1 MVAKIVCGKSIRKA
15 LYYNEQKVTSGDA
28 VLLHSGGFLLD
39 PSTLSFRQ
47 KLQRFTDL
55 TRLNE
60 RTKTNAV
67 HISLNFSPADLLD
80 TDRLRSIADEYL
92 RLIGWGEQPFLLYQH
107 MDAGHP
113 HVHVV
118 TTNINRYGERIETHN
133 IGRIQSERARKQI
146 EESFGLVKA
155 EDQKR
160 EPHTSLQPI
169 DIDQVIYGKQPTKAA
184 ISRVVREVVATYKFS
199 SFQEFNALL
208 SQFNVYADRG
218 KEDSLMYLN
227 GGLQYRLLDQ
237 DGSVAGVPIK
247 ASSIF
252 TSPTLA
258 NLEKLYPAHKTE
270 RKPYGER
277 IKHLLSKALITAT
290 TIESLQQ
297 QLRKKGIRLLLYRN
311 AEGKVYGMSVIDNA
325 TRCIFKASD
334 LGKDFSAAKVMEKL
348 ERFDS
353 TGINAAINQP
363 SQHVP
368 EQAPAQFPAQAA
380 PVFFSLWEV
389 LTSDEHMEN
398 SPGTLRKKRK
408 IQGLQ

>member
-15 LYYNEQKVTSGDA
+15 LYYNEHKVGLGDA
-28 VLLHSGGFLLD
+28 VLLHSGGYLQD
-39 PSTLSFRQ
+39 TATISFKQ

-67 HISLNFSPADLLD
+67 HISLNFSPADMLD
-80 TDRLRSIADEYL
+80 ADRLRSIADEYL
-92 RLIGWGEQPFLLYQH
+92 QLIGWGEQPFLLYQH

-113 HVHVV
+113 HVHIV

-133 IGRIQSERARKQI
+133 IGRIQSERARKHI

-155 EDQKR
+155 EDQKK
-160 EPHTSLQPI
+160 EPYTSLQPI
-169 DIDQVIYGKQPTKAA
+169 DINQVSYGKQPTKAA

-218 KEDSLMYLN
+218 KENSLMYRN
-227 GGLQYRLLDQ
+227 GGIQYRLLD
-237 DGSVAGVPIK
+237 DHGSIAGVPIK

-252 TSPTLA
+252 TSPTLV
-258 NLEKLYPAHKTE
+258 NLEKLYPGYKME

-277 IKHLLSKALITAT
+277 IKHLVSKALITAT
-290 TIESLQQ
+290 TMESLQQ
-297 QLRKKGIRLLLYRN
+297 QLREKGIRLLLYRN
-311 AEGKVYGMSVIDNA
+311 TEGKVYGMSLIDNA

-348 ERFDS
+348 ESFGGTDQN
-353 TGINAAINQP
+353 TADNQP
-363 SQHVP
+363 P
-368 EQAPAQFPAQAA
+368 KFTKEQAPTQFPAQAA
-380 PVFFSLWEV
+380 AVFFSLWDD
-389 LTSDEHMEN
+389 LTSDEHTE
-398 SPGTLRKKRK
+398 SSTGTLRRKRK
-408 IQGLQ
+408 ILGL